1 MQAIQ
6 IIIGFIVILGL
17 VFWTSATIEDKRWRP
32 FHQII
37 CQYLRE
43 HLPSDFPIKILEEFE
58 KRIWSGRKIDG
69 NQVMLY
75 GELPL
80 SIYLDTSLEDIRTLE
95 KKVSLLQ
102 YDLEQKYNITL
113 GTITLSIKKI
123 IPEFFK
129 DQQQNEKIAPPES
142 EDQTIPLGEF
152 NIDITDKTLRRFI
165 AWHILLWQNIAP
177 ADLKDEGKVAE
188 RIFHRI
194 RLQFIH
200 DKRHIIIRHKSEND
214 SQLAAYLEGR
224 IQQIFGSKWEVTLHT

>member
-17 VFWTSATIEDKRWRP
+17 VFWTSAKIEDKRWRP

-43 HLPSDFPIKILEEFE
+43 HLPTDFPIQILQEFE
-58 KRIWSGRKIDG
+58 KRIWSGRKIEG
-69 NQVMLY
+69 NQVLLY

-80 SIYLDTSLEDIRTLE
+80 SIYLDTSLEDIRALE
-95 KKVSLLQ
+95 KKISLLQ
-102 YDLEQKYNITL
+102 YDLEQQHNITL

-129 DQQQNEKIAPPES
+129 DQQQSNHYES
-142 EDQTIPLGEF
+142 LENDDQTIPLGEF

-165 AWHILLWQNIAP
+165 AWHVLLWQNTSP
-177 ADLKDEGKVAE
+177 ADLKNEGKIAE
-188 RIFHRI
+188 KIFHRI
-194 RLQFIH
+194 RLQFLH

-214 SQLAAYLEGR
+214 SQLATYLENR